1 MKLYKNIKIL
11 LIEDEDYD
19 VRRVKNTLALIEGA
33 FKIKSVVSSGNDAL
47 NLLKADPEGY
57 DIVIMDYQIAGGL
70 RGEELIRDI
79 KYVSSLIQ
87 VIVITKHT
95 INITDFDFAN
105 VLLEAG
111 AFWYCTKY
119 PGDIEDFIYQPTDFI
134 VSLFNAYEKRE
145 LEKSSYKSN
154 KKLNRNIE
162 DILSKKVII
171 GNSPLTVLLQE
182 TIEKLARGDIN
193 VLINGDSGTGKELV
207 ATNIHYRSGR
217 RFENFVPINCGS
229 IPSDLIESELFGYE
243 KGAFTGANTKKAGLF
258 EIADNG
264 TVFLD
269 EVAELPQS
277 AQVKLLRFLQEGEIE
292 KLGRTQKIKVNVR
305 VIAATNKKLEDEV
318 RAGRFRE
325 DLYYRLNVV
334 PVYIKPLRER
344 REDIRDLI
352 HYYLDFYCRD
362 MGMSVPN
369 ITPDAMEF
377 LLNHEWPGNVRELKN
392 LIQRLLFFFR
402 GEINLEG
409 VKSSMLKRPGI
420 EEDLPHVIN
429 FKERDEILPLR
440 EVEREFRKKYFT
452 FVREN
457 STSDAEAAKKM
468 GLAPPNLHRMLK
480 ELGIK

>member
-1 MKLYKNIKIL
+1 MKIYQNIKIL
-11 LIEDEDYD
+11 LIEDEEYD
-19 VRRVKNTLALIEGA
+19 VRRVRNTLELIDGA
-33 FKIKSVVSSGNDAL
+33 FNIRSVVSSGSDAL
-47 NLLKADPEGY
+47 DKLRNSPEGY

-70 RGEELIRDI
+70 RGEALIKEI
-79 KYVSSLIQ
+79 KLVTPLVQ

-95 INITDFDFAN
+95 INITDFEFAN

-154 KKLNRNIE
+154 RKINQNIE
-162 DILSKKVII
+162 EILSKKVLI
-171 GNSPLTVLLQE
+171 GSSHQTMQLLE
-182 TIEKLARGDIN
+182 TISKLAQSDIN
-193 VLINGDSGTGKELV
+193 VLISGDSGTGKELV
-207 ATNIHYRSGR
+207 ATNIHYKSGR

-243 KGAFTGANTKKAGLF
+243 KGAFTGANAKKAGLF

-269 EVAELPQS
+269 EIAELPQS
-277 AQVKLLRFLQEGEIE
+277 SQVKLLRFLQEGEIE
-292 KLGRTQKIKVNVR
+292 KLGRTQKMRVNVR
-305 VIAATNKKLEDEV
+305 VIAATNKKLEEEV

-334 PVYIKPLRER
+334 PVDIKPLRQR
-344 REDIRDLI
+344 KEDIRDLTL
-352 HYYLDFYCRD
+352 YYLDFYCKD
-362 MGMSVPN
+362 MGISKPE
-369 ITPDAMEF
+369 ITEEAISYMLKHD
-377 LLNHEWPGNVRELKN
+377 WPGNVRELKN
-392 LIQRLLFFFR
+392 LIQRLLFYFT
-402 GEINLEG
+402 GEITVEG
-409 VKSSMLKRPGI
+409 VESSMLRRPNAI
-420 EEDLPHVIN
+420 EESPHIIN
-429 FKERDEILPLR
+429 FKSQENILPLR
-440 EVEREFRKKYFT
+440 EVEREFRIKYIT
-452 FVREN
+452 YVREN
-457 STSDAEAAKKM
+457 SHSDADAAKKM